1 MRCCYSLLLFFIS
14 LSSCFG
20 QWGFHFEKNQKKVV
34 IPFQMINNLI
44 FIPIEVNG
52 ETLTFL
58 LDTGVEETVLF
69 SLDDKEELSLH
80 HLEKIK
86 LKGLGNSEAVE
97 AFKSSKNKLKVG
109 GFVDDD
115 HEIYLILD
123 QEFNF
128 SSQVGIPVNGII
140 GYHFFKDHLVA
151 IDYDRKKVIV
161 YPETNTKIRKKLAK
175 SYTKEAIS
183 LENNK
188 PYYTSNVVTV
198 EHARASK
205 MLIDTGN
212 SDAVWLFLSEAPNL
226 GLPSKAIPC
235 FLGRGFSGNVY
246 GKRAR
251 MKSFTFG
258 ETTFKNPIGTFPD
271 STSITNVNFVSHRIG
286 SLGGSVLSRFSIFF
300 DYPNSS
306 IYSKPGAKIN
316 MPFNFNMSGLEVQHD
331 GLEWV
336 TQTYQDRSGTAAVY
350 TARQDNLGHV
360 QDNLK
365 IKFELKPIFRIF
377 NVREGS
383 VAQLAGVQTGDRI
396 LKINGRNAHYLTIE
410 SINELLKSEE
420 GRTIILEVERK
431 GMFLTYKFQLKSI
444 L

>member
-1 MRCCYSLLLFFIS
+1 MRFFYSLLLFCIC
-14 LSSCFG
+14 LSFG
-20 QWGFHFEKNQKKVV
+20 FSQSGFQLPQNQKKAV

-69 SLDDKEELSLH
+69 SLDDKEEVSLH
-80 HLEKIK
+80 QLEKIK
-86 LKGLGNSEAVE
+86 LKGLGTNEAVE
-97 AFKSSKNKLKVG
+97 AFKSSANKLEVA
-109 GFVDDD
+109 GFTDAN

-140 GYHFFKDHLVA
+140 GYHFFKNHLVE
-151 IDYDRKKVIV
+151 INYDRKKVIV
-161 YPETNTKIRKKLAK
+161 YPQTNTKIRKKLNRLYLQE
-175 SYTKEAIS
+175 SIT

-188 PYYTSNVVTV
+188 PYYISNVVCNSQKRQ
-198 EHARASK
+198 AK

-212 SDAVWLFLSEAPNL
+212 SDAIWLFLSEAKDL
-226 GLPSKAIPC
+226 KLPSKSISC

-246 GKRAR
+246 GQKGRIQQ
-251 MKSFTFG
+251 FTFG
-258 ETTFKNPIGTFPD
+258 DATFENPIGTFPD
-271 STSITNVNFVSHRIG
+271 STSIRSVNFVADRVG
-286 SLGGSVLSRFSIFF
+286 SLGGEVLSRFSIFF
-300 DYPNSS
+300 DYPNHSVFTK
-306 IYSKPGAKIN
+306 IGAKIN
-316 MPFNFNMSGLEVQHD
+316 VPFNFNMSGLEVQHD

-336 TQTYQDRSGTAAVY
+336 TQSYQDNSTRVNIAKTTTY
-350 TARQDNLGHV
+350 HEGHV

-365 IKFELKPIFRIF
+365 IRFELKPIFRIF

-383 VAQLAGVQTGDRI
+383 PAQLAGLQKGDRI
-396 LKINGRNAHYLTIE
+396 VKINGKNTHNLTIE
-410 SINELLKSEE
+410 KINELLKSED
-420 GRTIILEVERK
+420 GRTIVIEIERK
-431 GMFLTYKFQLKSI
+431 GLHQTYKFQLKSI

>member
-1 MRCCYSLLLFFIS
+1 MRFFYSLLLFCIC
-14 LSSCFG
+14 LSFG
-20 QWGFHFEKNQKKVV
+20 FSQSGFQLPQNQKKTV

-44 FIPIEVNG
+44 FIPIQVNG

-69 SLDDKEELSLH
+69 SLDDKEDLSLH
-80 HLEKIK
+80 QLEKIK
-86 LKGLGNSEAVE
+86 LKGLGNNEAVE
-97 AFKSSKNKLKVG
+97 AYKSSKNKLEASD
-109 GFVDDD
+109 FVDTD

-140 GYHFFKDHLVA
+140 GYHFFKDHLVE

-161 YPETNTKIRKKLAK
+161 YPESNTKIRKKLAK
-175 SYTKEAIS
+175 SYRKEAIS

-198 EHARASK
+198 QQARTSK

-212 SDAVWLFLSEAPNL
+212 SDAIWLFLSEASNL
-226 GLPSKAIPC
+226 ALPAKTIKC

-246 GKRAR
+246 GHRAR
-251 MKSFTFG
+251 MTSFTFG

-271 STSITNVNFVSHRIG
+271 STAVSHVSFVPDRVG
-286 SLGGSVLSRFSIFF
+286 SLGGSVLARFSIFF

-306 IYSKPGAKIN
+306 IYSKPGTKIN

-336 TQTYQDRSGTAAVY
+336 TQTYQDRGGTAAVY
-350 TARQDNLGHV
+350 TAKQDNLGHV

-365 IKFELKPIFRIF
+365 IKFELKPVFRIF

-396 LKINGRNAHYLTIE
+396 IKINGRNAHYLTIE